1 MHRNTGLFRAWDEQ
15 LSSLSVVF
23 HKQRFPIAPRWIPPT
38 PTASLT
44 ATVCLKASE
53 SAEIAPV
60 RMHSWND
67 GMLPGIRWVRWGGRG
82 DELRLRGVVPGS
94 PGTDQTL
101 ATVGGRPTSVN
112 RHRSP
117 VVGHSAHEVQLCS
130 VFPPPHRPADWTVAR
145 RGCRAVPHT
154 SRLLDADAGRWRKG
168 TPHIQIRDVR
178 E

>member
-1 MHRNTGLFRAWDEQ
+1 MPDG
-15 LSSLSVVF
+15 
-23 HKQRFPIAPRWIPPT
+23 FPIAPRWIPPT

-44 ATVCLKASE
+44 ATVCLEASE

-112 RHRSP
+112 RHRSR
-117 VVGHSAHEVQLCS
+117 VVGHSAHEGQLTVLSRCAWIHACRLQVQRCTAAGGRCAPLKS
-130 VFPPPHRPADWTVAR
+130 ADTGPSTAR
-145 RGCRAVPHT
+145 A
-154 SRLLDADAGRWRKG
+154 KG
-168 TPHIQIRDVR
+168 ARIFIN
-178 E
+178 

>member
-1 MHRNTGLFRAWDEQ
+1 MPDIQISRYLAEPI
-15 LSSLSVVF
+15 SSL
-23 HKQRFPIAPRWIPPT
+23 APT

-112 RHRSP
+112 RHRSR
-117 VVGHSAHEVQLCS
+117 VVGHSAHAVYLCS
-130 VFPPPHRPADWTVAR
+130 RCAWIHACRLQRCTAAGGRCAPLKSAVTDPSTARMQVHRIFKFEMSEMKKRTASCLSQA
-145 RGCRAVPHT
+145 
-154 SRLLDADAGRWRKG
+154 
-168 TPHIQIRDVR
+168 
-178 E
+178 